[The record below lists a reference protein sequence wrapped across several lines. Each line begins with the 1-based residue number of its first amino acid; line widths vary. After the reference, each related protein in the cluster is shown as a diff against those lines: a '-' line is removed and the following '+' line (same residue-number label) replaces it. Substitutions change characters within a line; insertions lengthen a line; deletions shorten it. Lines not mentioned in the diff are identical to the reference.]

1 MFELDEVTIL
11 AVDDVAENL
20 VALRMLLKRPG
31 IRLVE
36 AHSGYEALEALLVHD
51 VALALVDVNMPGM
64 DGFELAELMRGTERT
79 RHVPIIFLTASTPD
93 RNRIFKGYD
102 AGAVD
107 FLFKPIDPRL
117 LSTKVDVFAQ
127 LHRQKRQLAT
137 QLEQIQQAQRMS
149 DLFVGVLGHDLRNP
163 LNSILTSA
171 TLLERA
177 PDDAEGTKQKAR
189 IIQRGSRRMAALIQ
203 QVLDFALARVKGRL
217 PVEPKDA
224 NLSQITRHVVSEFG
238 ETAERVRIDIVGDV
252 AGRWDID
259 RMMQLASNL
268 LGNAFEH
275 GDPSSPIQI
284 RIDGSDDGWVHFEV
298 RNGGLIPPEKVETLF
313 LPFKPREGNSRGVGL
328 GLYIVDQIARA
339 HQGSVVVASDEVAGT
354 SFRVTVPRHVAET
367 PTSAPPSSTHGSGG
381 SG

>member
-1 MFELDEVTIL
+1 
-11 AVDDVAENL
+11 
-20 VALRMLLKRPG
+20 
-31 IRLVE
+31 
-36 AHSGYEALEALLVHD
+36 
-51 VALALVDVNMPGM
+51 
-64 DGFELAELMRGTERT
+64 
-79 RHVPIIFLTASTPD
+79 
-93 RNRIFKGYD
+93 
-102 AGAVD
+102 
-107 FLFKPIDPRL
+107 
-117 LSTKVDVFAQ
+117 
-127 LHRQKRQLAT
+127 
-137 QLEQIQQAQRMS
+137 MS

-171 TLLERA
+171 MLLERA
-177 PDDAEGTKQKAR
+177 PDDVEGTKQKAR

-224 NLSQITRHVVSEFG
+224 NLSQITRHVVAEFG

-252 AGRWDID
+252 VGRWDVD

-284 RIDGSDDGWVHFEV
+284 LIDGSDEDRVHFEV
-298 RNGGLIPPEKVETLF
+298 WNGGFIPPEKVETLF

-339 HQGSVVVASDEVAGT
+339 HQGSVVVASDETAGT
-354 SFRVTVPRHVAET
+354 SFRVTVPRHVAEA
-367 PTSAPPSSTHGSGG
+367 PSSAPPSNAQGSGEG
-381 SG
+381 QP